1 MTRSKIFLGV
11 TTAALAIAG
20 VAAAKR
26 ITTVTRFYIT
36 ANGTAC
42 HALPSLCNNLGTQTC
57 LGTYTDGKIPSS
69 QKQGVLWTQGGSAT
83 VVVPFDKCKT
93 KLVYNGQL

>member
-26 ITTVTRFYIT
+26 TGSTVTRFYVT
-36 ANGTAC
+36 ANNTAC
-42 HALPSLCNNLGTQTC
+42 YPYASNCIQNSGSLTC
-57 LGTYTDGKIPSS
+57 FATYTDGIGNTLKAA
-69 QKQGVLWTQGGSAT
+69 LFTQGGSAT
-83 VVVPFDKCKT
+83 VVVPATKCKT
-93 KLVYNGQL
+93 KVVWDGHQ